1 MALAHKGLAADAVP
15 WRFTEKEVIAPSGQG
30 RVPVVVDD
38 GKWIADSWAIAD
50 HLENAYPDRKSLF
63 GGAAGRALSRF
74 VSNWADLVLH
84 PGVARLVVLDI
95 WQHLAEQDKAYFRK
109 TREERFGATLETVQ
123 SDRDRR
129 VIRFRESLEP
139 LRTTVHARPFLGGAA
154 PLYAD
159 YVVFGAF
166 QWARCISDFRI
177 LETGDPVAAWR
188 ERMLDL
194 FNGLARKSKGY
205 QV

>member
-109 TREERFGATLETVQ
+109 TREERFGAPLETVQ

-139 LRTTVHARPFLGGAA
+139 LRTTVHARPFLGGDA